1 MPGFSLPERMHLTSL
16 EVHHPDRGDP
26 VLLIKRNL
34 GSEIVR
40 EGGIRHFDDEEN
52 VAGLRQSP
60 SLLDLASGQL
70 RIATECFDR
79 TEARSLVRRRRD
91 QARV

>member
-1 MPGFSLPERMHLTSL
+1 MPGFSLPARMHLTSL
-16 EVHHPDRGDP
+16 EVHHPDLGDP
-26 VLLIKRNL
+26 MLLIKRNL

-60 SLLDLASGQL
+60 SLLSPWWTSCSAVESWTA
-70 RIATECFDR
+70 REWSAT
-79 TEARSLVRRRRD
+79 
-91 QARV
+91 